1 MDLFSCRICLTSDK
15 IKLSSLFLTKLGQSY
30 AEMVEF
36 SSGIV
41 VNHNFLDCEK
51 VTNVYTI

>member
-15 IKLSSLFLTKLGQSY
+15 FKLSSLFLTKHGQSY
-30 AEMVEF
+30 AEMIEF

-41 VNHNFLDCEK
+41 VNHDYFD
-51 VTNVYTI
+51 